1 MEIVFIITGLLIA
14 YLLGSIPTAV
24 WYGISTHNIDVR
36 EHGSG
41 NAGATNTFR
50 VLGKKAGWIVMSID
64 VLKGFIASMI
74 PLLALYFG
82 ISFTEA
88 KEVNIQLICGM
99 GAVLGHIFPLYAN
112 FKGGKGVA
120 TLLGMILAINIWA
133 ALVCIGVFLV
143 VFLISKYVSLG
154 SMLAGLVFPL
164 LLLTHQFH
172 QYSPSKTLIGF
183 AFVLSGL
190 LVFTHRKNI
199 KRLIDGEENKTRI
212 SLGRNR

>member
-1 MEIVFIITGLLIA
+1 MELVFIISGLIISYLI
-14 YLLGSIPTAV
+14 GSVPTAV
-24 WYGISTHNIDVR
+24 WYGLSTQNVDVR

-50 VLGKKAGWIVMSID
+50 VLGKKAGTIVLSID
-64 VLKGFIASMI
+64 VLKGYLASLI
-74 PLLALYFG
+74 PLLAIYFPFE
-82 ISFTEA
+82 FTIP
-88 KEVNIQLICGM
+88 KEVNVQLICGM
-99 GAVLGHIFPLYAN
+99 GAVVGHIFPLYAK

-133 ALVCIGVFLV
+133 ALVCIGVFLT
-143 VFLISKYVSLG
+143 VFIISKYVSLG
-154 SMLAGLVFPL
+154 SMLAGLAFPL

-199 KRLIDGEENKTRI
+199 RRLIDGEENKANF
-212 SLGRNR
+212 SFNKNR

>member
-1 MEIVFIITGLLIA
+1 MELLFIFAVLIIS
-14 YLLGSIPTAV
+14 YLFGSIPTAV
-24 WYGISTHNIDVR
+24 WYGRIKHNIDVR

-50 VLGKKAGWIVMSID
+50 VLGKKAGWIVMAID
-64 VLKGFIASMI
+64 IFKGFTASLL
-74 PLLALYFG
+74 PLFAINFG
-82 ISFTEA
+82 IEFNEA

-99 GAVLGHIFPLYAN
+99 GAVLGHIFPLYAG

-120 TLLGMILAINIWA
+120 TLLGMILAINIYA
-133 ALVCIGVFLV
+133 ALVCIAVFLT

-154 SMLAGLVFPL
+154 SMIAGLVFPL

-172 QYSPSKTLIGF
+172 QYSPSQTLIGF
-183 AFVLSGL
+183 GFVLSGL

-199 KRLIDGEENKTRI
+199 KRLINGEENKIHI
-212 SLGRNR
+212 SFNKK